1 MKHLILGTAGHV
13 DHGKTTLVK
22 ALTGVDTD
30 RLPEEK
36 ARGMT
41 IELGFASLKLP
52 SGTVMGV
59 VDMPGHERFIK
70 HMAAG
75 AGGVDI
81 ALLVI
86 AADEGIMRQT
96 EEHLEILELLG
107 ISEAVVAITKSDLVD
122 EEWLLMVRE
131 DIESRLIG
139 TPLAAAAIVEVSAL
153 TGSGMD
159 ALLSELDKAAGK
171 AAGRLSEP
179 ASRLYIDRVFTIT
192 GHGTVVT
199 GTLLGG
205 SIAEG
210 DRLELLPSMKQVRV
224 KQVEVHDAKTREAEK
239 GQRVALNLAGADKI
253 ELDRGMALASPGW
266 LEPTNLIDVEVG
278 RAPGAPDIEHGDR
291 LRLHIGTSEVICR
304 ARVPKG
310 QPEASLFVQ
319 LETETPIFPARG
331 DRFVLRSYSPQQT
344 IGGGR
349 VLLSSAPR
357 RKVGSAG
364 EMSSIAGMAPGSPAC
379 LAALSR
385 AISRRQTGSD
395 ASFWPV
401 EEGLFERR
409 AYITRDELKAS
420 ALAEGSGIVSLKA
433 DDSQDVFYID
443 AEGFLRAAD
452 MAASVL
458 SAFHKEHPL
467 RRGMPKEELRQ
478 KLSPLTDRKQ
488 AGALFSGLIATGK
501 FASSSELVWLAGHE
515 VRLDERS
522 AAMAAEL
529 ERIFSRELLGPPDPE
544 ETLKMQGPG
553 SPKVMEYLLEQGIL
567 VKASSDVTFHRDAVT
582 AALKAAAKFDGA
594 FTAALLR
601 DALGTSRKFAIA
613 MLEWMD
619 SKEYTQRSGDT
630 RTLKAQYRES
640 FGK

>member
-52 SGTVMGV
+52 SGTVLGV

-107 ISEAVVAITKSDLVD
+107 IKEAVVALTKSDLVD

-131 DIESRLIG
+131 DIQDRLSG
-139 TPLAAAAIVEVSAL
+139 TPLAASAIIEVSAM
-153 TGSGMD
+153 TGSGLD
-159 ALLSELDKAAGK
+159 ALLSELDNAAQR
-171 AAGRLSEP
+171 AAGRAAEP
-179 ASRLYIDRVFTIT
+179 ASRLYIDRAFTIT

-205 SIAEG
+205 SVSEG
-210 DRLELLPSMKQVRV
+210 DKLELLPSMKQVRV
-224 KQVEVHDAKTREAEK
+224 KQAEVHDERTQVAEK
-239 GQRVALNLAGADKI
+239 GQRVALNLAGTDKV
-253 ELDRGMALASPGW
+253 EFERGMALASPGW
-266 LEPTNLIDVEVG
+266 LEPTSLIDTEVIM
-278 RAPGAPDIEHGDR
+278 APGAPEIGHGDR

-304 ARVPKG
+304 ARVPRC
-310 QPEASLFVQ
+310 QPGGALYIQ
-319 LETETPIFPARG
+319 LETEAPIFPARG
-331 DRFVLRSYSPQQT
+331 DRFVLRTYSPQQT
-344 IGGGR
+344 IGGGT
-349 VLLSSAPR
+349 VLLAAAPR
-357 RKVGSAG
+357 RKVGSGDEAMG
-364 EMSSIAGMAPGSPAC
+364 IAEMSPGNPGC
-379 LAALSR
+379 LGALSR
-385 AISRRQTGSD
+385 AISRKEAGAD
-395 ASFWPV
+395 AASWPV
-401 EEGLFERR
+401 EEGLFARK
-409 AYITRDELKAS
+409 AYIAREGLRA
-420 ALAEGSGIVSLKA
+420 AVAAGGSGLVALKS
-433 DDSQDVFYID
+433 DDAQDVFYMD
-443 AEGFLRAAD
+443 SDGFARASEE
-452 MAASVL
+452 AASVL
-458 SAFHKEHPL
+458 SGFHREHPL

-478 KLSPLTDRKQ
+478 KVTPVADRKG
-488 AGALFSGLIATGK
+488 AGALFAALTASGR
-501 FASSSELVWLAGHE
+501 FASSSDLIWLSSHE
-515 VRLDERS
+515 VRLDEKS
-522 AAMAAEL
+522 AATALAL
-529 ERIFSRELLGPPDPE
+529 ERAFSSELLAPPDAE
-544 ETLKMQGPG
+544 EALKAQGPG
-553 SPKVMEYLLEQGIL
+553 SPKVMEYLLDQGIL
-567 VKASSDVTFHRDAVT
+567 VKASSDVTFHRDAVA
-582 AALKAAAKFDGA
+582 AALKAAASFEGP

-601 DALGTSRKFAIA
+601 DALGTSRKYAIA

-630 RTLKAQYRES
+630 RTLKAQYREA